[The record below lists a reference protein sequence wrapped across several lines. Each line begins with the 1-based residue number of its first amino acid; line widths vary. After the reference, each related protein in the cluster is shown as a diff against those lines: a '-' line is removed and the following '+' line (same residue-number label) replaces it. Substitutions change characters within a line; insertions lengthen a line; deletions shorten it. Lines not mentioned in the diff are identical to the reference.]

1 MYFALR
7 ALYRTTESCVLVNGV
22 KTEWFNTIQ
31 GVRQGDSLSPS
42 LFNIFIND
50 LASEISDLNLGVQ
63 IGDENVSILM
73 YADDVVILS
82 ENVEN
87 MQTMINYVNQWC
99 TKWKMK
105 INLKK
110 SKIMHFRKEGKVR
123 SDTEIHLGPDIM
135 QYVSEYKYLGV
146 YLDEY
151 LNFYHHAKIISE
163 SGSRA
168 LGALIAK
175 YKSSKYMGYSTF
187 TKCYDTCILPVLN
200 YGAEIWGYS
209 SETKTVLVQNKA
221 MRVFLGVNQRT
232 PNIGMIGDLGWIP
245 HSITKS
251 ICMLNYW
258 NRIVKMDDTRLT
270 KRVFN
275 IDFKTK
281 GKWCKSVKSIFK
293 SIDMLDLYNNKIKC
307 DIKQCKKKLLS
318 NFKNRWSKDVLK
330 KPKLRTY
337 CTFKSDYSIES
348 YITMNLTQQERSI
361 LAQFRL
367 GTLPLEIELG
377 RFINKKVEERIC
389 KLCDNDVEDEKHFLF
404 ECQLYQQDRDIFF
417 TALNIDSNE
426 ECSVNIR
433 KLPCQPYW

>member
-1 MYFALR
+1 
-7 ALYRTTESCVLVNGV
+7 
-22 KTEWFNTIQ
+22 
-31 GVRQGDSLSPS
+31 
-42 LFNIFIND
+42 
-50 LASEISDLNLGVQ
+50 
-63 IGDENVSILM
+63 
-73 YADDVVILS
+73 
-82 ENVEN
+82 
-87 MQTMINYVNQWC
+87 
-99 TKWKMK
+99 
-105 INLKK
+105 
-110 SKIMHFRKEGKVR
+110 
-123 SDTEIHLGPDIM
+123 
-135 QYVSEYKYLGV
+135 
-146 YLDEY
+146 
-151 LNFYHHAKIISE
+151 
-163 SGSRA
+163 
-168 LGALIAK
+168 
-175 YKSSKYMGYSTF
+175 
-187 TKCYDTCILPVLN
+187 
-200 YGAEIWGYS
+200 
-209 SETKTVLVQNKA
+209 
-221 MRVFLGVNQRT
+221 
-232 PNIGMIGDLGWIP
+232 MIGDLGWIS
-245 HSITKS
+245 HIITKS

-275 IDFKTK
+275 NDFKIK

-307 DIKQCKKKLLS
+307 DIKQCKEKLLS